1 MKRSQRLFFIFIIY
15 FLFIPGSL
23 SENESTNLSILEY
36 EMHFTPDL
44 SVSDLQY
51 PQTVKT
57 GEDVTGSII
66 VSNNGPVSATNIVSD
81 FILKKETDQ
90 GDKIIWLGSKSTEL
104 MPPGQRGKIPFGF
117 SIPKGLTEGEYHLEV
132 IIQAYEQEIFNQN
145 NRIQTSTPIKI
156 IQGEKWKWG
165 HPNLQIAIDSI
176 DTNMTSPGSPLRIS
190 YSIINQNKDTS
201 GSFQTAFILSPDMNL
216 SSGGYRIREER
227 VFSVLS
233 YMNEK
238 GSSVDLIPEFVPP
251 GVYYLISVVDYTGM
265 IQETDETDNIF
276 IYSDP
281 VSITYPDDIYSD
293 SYADSISGYL
303 YLKTNKYREYLGLRP
318 LEFDD
323 DLRKIAF
330 DHSLDM
336 IERSYFSHY
345 TPEGIDPAGRAQ
357 LAGYDINRKMDDGSI
372 RTGIAENIIRIASG
386 HTIGKAYTGFVDPTT
401 PEEIADVMMIE
412 WINSPEHNKNLINP
426 TIEKVGI
433 GAKFD
438 GEFFYAT
445 QNFF

>member
-1 MKRSQRLFFIFIIY
+1 MKRSQRLFFIFIIF

-23 SENESTNLSILEY
+23 SENESINLSVLEY
-36 EMHFTPDL
+36 EMHLTPDL

-57 GEDVTGSII
+57 GENVTGSII

-90 GDKIIWLGSKSTEL
+90 GDEIIWLGSKSTEL

-190 YSIINQNKDTS
+190 YSIINQNKDTA
-201 GSFQTAFILSPDMNL
+201 GSFQTAFILSPDKNL

-227 VFSVLS
+227 AFSVLS

-238 GSSVDLIPEFVPP
+238 G
-251 GVYYLISVVDYTGM
+251 
-265 IQETDETDNIF
+265 
-276 IYSDP
+276 
-281 VSITYPDDIYSD
+281 
-293 SYADSISGYL
+293 
-303 YLKTNKYREYLGLRP
+303 
-318 LEFDD
+318 
-323 DLRKIAF
+323 
-330 DHSLDM
+330 
-336 IERSYFSHY
+336 
-345 TPEGIDPAGRAQ
+345 
-357 LAGYDINRKMDDGSI
+357 
-372 RTGIAENIIRIASG
+372 
-386 HTIGKAYTGFVDPTT
+386 
-401 PEEIADVMMIE
+401 
-412 WINSPEHNKNLINP
+412 
-426 TIEKVGI
+426 
-433 GAKFD
+433 
-438 GEFFYAT
+438 
-445 QNFF
+445 